1 MESANPTSLQP
12 GEPFNPYGLFNGI
25 FIPEAICKFRGLS
38 LGAKVVYG
46 RLYRFAGKDG
56 KAYPSVPTLG
66 AEVGISAKQARRYVR
81 ELEDQRFIRSE
92 RTTGRQNHYLF
103 LWHTAFIGESGQPR
117 KVPLPKM
124 GVPTPPMNG
133 STTPPEDGSQRESGE
148 RESPTRESAKTD
160 YQRTNRTNR
169 DSHAGAR
176 GDAIDEPSENQT
188 PRPKPSSSERI
199 QFTQEEREWM
209 SGALD
214 SYGQRRTMRQ
224 HMQESAPPEIV
235 QKCLEAADGTPLQD
249 IGAVLRHRCLHGCEP
264 GTTKGPHSWGWFPT
278 VIANAVRAW
287 REQEAAANDPSLK
300 KHWSEYNIEPDSGME
315 RANSAFDTLD
325 DVEATA

>member
-103 LWHTAFIGESGQPR
+103 FWHTR
-117 KVPLPKM
+117 
-124 GVPTPPMNG
+124 
-133 STTPPEDGSQRESGE
+133 
-148 RESPTRESAKTD
+148 
-160 YQRTNRTNR
+160 
-169 DSHAGAR
+169 
-176 GDAIDEPSENQT
+176 
-188 PRPKPSSSERI
+188 
-199 QFTQEEREWM
+199 
-209 SGALD
+209 
-214 SYGQRRTMRQ
+214 
-224 HMQESAPPEIV
+224 
-235 QKCLEAADGTPLQD
+235 LEASVETVACTARCRQQSEHRLRHVEVHCSRDTCTTRQTTNKPAVSD
-249 IGAVLRHRCLHGCEP
+249 IGSRLTGR
-264 GTTKGPHSWGWFPT
+264 F
-278 VIANAVRAW
+278 
-287 REQEAAANDPSLK
+287 
-300 KHWSEYNIEPDSGME
+300 
-315 RANSAFDTLD
+315 
-325 DVEATA
+325 